1 MNLVN
6 GMAYIPIHRGS
17 KRPTAPDWNLKENCI
32 TRPEET
38 HKLDGM
44 NIGLA
49 HAYCDPVTCCIDVD
63 HLPSASKW
71 FADRGI
77 DLMALLTSSGAI
89 AESGRKNSLKAYYTL
104 PTIKTTR
111 VVKVDGRVAF
121 EFRCATKDGK
131 TVCDVIPPS
140 LHPKGTIYQWI
151 GSKNLTSL
159 EPIPNQLLSLWEEVG
174 KTEHIAKSTALKKRY
189 RDFTLDSPSTNA
201 LLRSRLAYIN
211 PDCDY
216 ETWRDVVFAVLST
229 RFTDAV
235 SIAESWSEGSSKFD
249 QRAFNTLIDSYKAGS
264 FSVGTIY
271 YYSNLGGYRGN

>member
-1 MNLVN
+1 MTPIKTLSF
-6 GMAYIPIHRGS
+6 IPLHPSS
-17 KRPTAPDWNLKENCI
+17 KRPSIAGWNLKENCV
-32 TRPEET
+32 TRPEDT

-89 AESGRKNSLKAYYTL
+89 AESGRQNSLKAYYTL

-111 VVKVDGRVAF
+111 VVKVDGQVAF

-140 LHPKGTIYQWI
+140 LHPSGTRYEWTQGGLSQLKPLPECLLALWD
-151 GSKNLTSL
+151 GFLAPT
-159 EPIPNQLLSLWEEVG
+159 EPRKQHRLDQEIDTPRRVAV
-174 KTEHIAKSTALKKRY
+174 I
-189 RDFTLDSPSTNA
+189 RD
-201 LLRSRLAYIN
+201 LLRYIN

-216 ETWRDVVFAVLST
+216 VMWRDVVFSILSS
-229 RFTDAV
+229 DYVAAEG
-235 SIAESWSEGSSKFD
+235 IAREWSEGSNKFD
-249 QRAFNTLIDSYKAGS
+249 STSFNSLVKSYKSGS
-264 FSVGTIY
+264 FTLGTIY
-271 YYSNLGGYRGN
+271 HYARLGGYRD

>member
-1 MNLVN
+1 MNFVK
-6 GMAYIPIHRGS
+6 GMAYIPIQRCS
-17 KRPTAPDWNLKENCI
+17 KRPATTEWNLLENCV
-32 TRPEET
+32 TRPEDT
-38 HKLDGM
+38 RKLDGM

-111 VVKVDGRVAF
+111 VVKVDGQVAF

-140 LHPKGTIYQWI
+140 LHPEGTTYQWI
-151 GSKNLTSL
+151 GSKNLTIL
-159 EPIPNQLLSLWEEVG
+159 ERLPNQLLSLWDEVG
-174 KTEHIAKSTALKKRY
+174 KAEHAAKSTALKKRY

-229 RFTDAV
+229 RFIDAI

>member
-17 KRPTAPDWNLKENCI
+17 KRPTASDWNLKENCV
-32 TRPEET
+32 TRPEDT

-49 HAYCDPVTCCIDVD
+49 HAYCNPVTCCVDVD
-63 HLPSASKW
+63 HLPSASEW

-111 VVKVDGRVAF
+111 AVKVDEQVAF

-140 LHPKGTIYQWI
+140 LHPSGTRYEWTQ
-151 GSKNLTSL
+151 GSLSQL
-159 EPIPNQLLSLWEEVG
+159 EPLPERLSALWDELLVP
-174 KTEHIAKSTALKKRY
+174 TEPRKQHGVDQEIDTPRRVAVL
-189 RDFTLDSPSTNA
+189 RD
-201 LLRSRLAYIN
+201 LLRYIS

-216 ETWRDVVFAVLST
+216 ETWRDVVFSILSSEYVT
-229 RFTDAV
+229 AEG
-235 SIAESWSEGSSKFD
+235 IAREWSEGSCKYDSVV
-249 QRAFNTLIDSYKAGS
+249 FNSLVKSYRSGS
-264 FSVGTIY
+264 FTLGTIY
-271 YYSNLGGYRGN
+271 HYARLGGYRD